1 MADRFQLLRESIR
14 NLRNTGS
21 VARSSRFLCQA
32 IVDKIDVAN
41 AKVVVELGPGDGV
54 ITRYILERLAPDA
67 KLFVF
72 EINEVFVEH
81 LKVAFEHEP
90 RFVLIHD
97 SATEMER
104 YFKEYGVEHVDYV
117 VSGIPFVM
125 LPEALT
131 LDITT
136 KCRDWLRKGGLF
148 IQFHYSPLLIPLY
161 RRVFG
166 NTDTEFIPLNLPPAL
181 VITCKKQA

>member
-1 MADRFQLLRESIR
+1 MADRFQLLKESFR

-21 VARSSRFLCQA
+21 VARSSRYLCQA
-32 IVDKIDVAN
+32 IAEKIDPSK

-54 ITRYILERLAPDA
+54 ITQYLLDRLSPDA
-67 KLFVF
+67 KLMVF
-72 EINEVFVEH
+72 EINDVFIDH
-81 LKVAFEHEP
+81 LKTAFAHEP
-90 RFVLIHD
+90 RLILIPD
-97 SATEMER
+97 SATEMGT
-104 YFKEYGVEHVDYV
+104 YFEQYGITTVDYF

-131 LDITT
+131 IDIAS
-136 KCRDWLRKGGLF
+136 KCRNWLPKKGLF

-166 NTDTEFIPLNLPPAL
+166 NTDTDFIPLNLPPAL
-181 VITCKKQA
+181 VITCEKE

>member
-1 MADRFQLLRESIR
+1 VADRFQLLRESIR

-21 VARSSRFLCQA
+21 IARSSRYLCQA
-32 IVDKIDVAN
+32 IVQKIDPKQT
-41 AKVVVELGPGDGV
+41 KVVVELGPGDGV
-54 ITRYILERLAPDA
+54 ITQYILDRIGPDA
-67 KLFVF
+67 RLFVF
-72 EINEVFVEH
+72 EINDVFIEH
-81 LKVAFEHEP
+81 LKVAFANEP
-90 RFVLIHD
+90 RLVLIHD

-104 YFKEYGVEHVDYV
+104 YFETYGVEKVDYF

-136 KCRDWLRKGGLF
+136 KCRNWLRAGGMF

-166 NTDTEFIPLNLPPAL
+166 NTDTDFIPLNLPPAL
-181 VITCKKQA
+181 VITCTV